1 MAVEEKTQPN
11 GAPAPQGAGHAN
23 GNEGSKYAPPKEV
36 GKEEGKDAP
45 KEDKKPDDDQKKP
58 PSPIKKLIIGT
69 AVAAV
74 LIVGLIWGLSIY
86 HYGQNHES
94 TDDAYV
100 AGNLINVS
108 PIISG
113 TLSKLLVDEGD
124 KIKKNAVIARLEDSG
139 PLALLAQ
146 AQAAYQAAESQ
157 LPQAQSSLRYQQQAT
172 DASIRKAQAEL
183 ASQQAKTSGAQ
194 QQVTLSRNTTFNQVK
209 QAQSQIVQAQ
219 AQAAQAEAQV
229 QTAQAALSAQQQAVQ
244 TAQRAADA
252 ATANIGVARANTIRF
267 QRDEARYAKLVQQEA
282 VTPQQ
287 YDAARAAADSAQSQL
302 DTSTYQAAQAKSQ
315 VSQTRAGV
323 SQARSQVEAARRAA
337 AAAHKQVDVASAGLG
352 IAEANGSQVG
362 IQQANVANNQGQN
375 AGALADLATAQA
387 GRTNIQLRENQIL
400 TARAGVLQAKAALQ
414 SAQVTE
420 NDTFI
425 YAPSDGTVVKKAANV
440 GDALT
445 PGQAILTVTQGDYVY
460 VTANYKETQ
469 LRLVKPNQPAEV
481 EVDSFPGLVFKGH
494 VKSINETTGATQALL
509 PPDNATG
516 NFTKVV
522 QRIPVR
528 IELDAAKDGDD
539 KKFAR
544 SAEILALRQGMS
556 VNATIDISSARK

>member
-58 PSPIKKLIIGT
+58 PSPLKKLIIGT
-69 AVAAV
+69 AIAAV

-244 TAQRAADA
+244 TAQWAADA

-556 VNATIDISSARK
+556 VNATIDVSSARK

>member
-1 MAVEEKTQPN
+1 MAVEEKTQPDK
-11 GAPAPQGAGHAN
+11 APAPQGTGHAN
-23 GNEGSKYAPPKEV
+23 GNEGSKYASP
-36 GKEEGKDAP
+36 KEEGKDTT
-45 KEDKKPDDDQKKP
+45 KDDKNPEDDQKKP

-69 AVAAV
+69 VVAAV

-113 TLSKLLVDEGD
+113 TLSKLLVDEGN
-124 KIKKNAVIARLEDSG
+124 KIKKNDVIARLEDSG

-146 AQAAYQAAESQ
+146 SQAAYQAAESQ
-157 LPQAQSSLRYQQQAT
+157 LPQAESNLQYQQLST
-172 DASIRKAQAEL
+172 DASIRKAEAEL
-183 ASQQAKTSGAQ
+183 ASQQAKTSGAL
-194 QQVTLSRNTTFNQVK
+194 QQVTLSRNTTVNQVK

-219 AQAAQAEAQV
+219 AQAVQSEALV
-229 QTAQAALSAQQQAVQ
+229 QTALAALSAQQQSVQ

-252 ATANIGVARANTIRF
+252 AIANIGVARANTIRF
-267 QRDEARYAKLVQQEA
+267 QRDETRYAKLVQQEA

-315 VSQTRAGV
+315 VIQTRAGV
-323 SQARSQVEAARRAA
+323 SQARSQVEAARKAA
-337 AAAHKQVDVASAGLG
+337 SAAHKQVDVARAGLG

-400 TARAGVLQAKAALQ
+400 TARVVVLQAKAALQ
-414 SAQVTE
+414 NAQVTE

-440 GDALT
+440 GDALS

-460 VTANYKETQ
+460 VSANYKETQ
-469 LRLVKPNQPAEV
+469 LRFVKPNQPAEIQ
-481 EVDSFPGLVFKGH
+481 VDSFPGLIFKGH
-494 VKSINETTGATQALL
+494 VKSINQTTGATQALL

-556 VNATIDISSARK
+556 VNATIDVSSARK

>member
-11 GAPAPQGAGHAN
+11 GAPAPQGNGHAN
-23 GNEGSKYAPPKEV
+23 GNEGSKYAPPKE
-36 GKEEGKDAP
+36 EGKGAP

-124 KIKKNAVIARLEDSG
+124 KIKKNTVIARLEDSG

-146 AQAAYQAAESQ
+146 SQAAYLAAESQ
-157 LPQAQSSLRYQQQAT
+157 LPQAQSSLQYQQQAT

-183 ASQQAKTSGAQ
+183 ASQEAKTAGAL
-194 QQVTLSRNTTFNQVK
+194 QQVTLSRNTTINQVK

-219 AQAAQAEAQV
+219 AQAAQSEAQV
-229 QTAQAALSAQQQAVQ
+229 QTALAALSAQQQAVQ

-252 ATANIGVARANTIRF
+252 ATANIGIARANTIRF
-267 QRDEARYAKLVQQEA
+267 QRDETRYAKLVQQEA

-315 VSQTRAGV
+315 VTQTRAGV
-323 SQARSQVEAARRAA
+323 AQARFQVEAARRAA
-337 AAAHKQVDVASAGLG
+337 AAAHKQVDVTRAGLG
-352 IAEANGSQVG
+352 IAEANGTQVG

-414 SAQVTE
+414 NAQVTE

-440 GDALT
+440 GDALS

-469 LRLVKPNQPAEV
+469 LRFVKPNQPAEV
-481 EVDSFPGLVFKGH
+481 QVDSFPGLIFKGH

-528 IELDAAKDGDD
+528 IELDAAKDDED
-539 KKFAR
+539 KKYAR

-556 VNATIDISSARK
+556 VNATVDVSSARK

>member
-11 GAPAPQGAGHAN
+11 IAPPPGGNGHGN
-23 GNEGSKYAPPKEV
+23 GHEGSKYAPPKE
-36 GKEEGKDAP
+36 EAKD
-45 KEDKKPDDDQKKP
+45 EDKPEDDKKKP
-58 PSPIKKLIIGT
+58 PSPIKRLIIG
-69 AVAAV
+69 AFAAAV
-74 LIVGLIWGLSIY
+74 LIVGIIWGLSIY

-100 AGNLINVS
+100 AGNLVNVS

-124 KIKKNAVIARLEDSG
+124 KVRKNEVIARLEDSG
-139 PLALLAQ
+139 PLAALAQ
-146 AQAAYQAAESQ
+146 ARAAYQAAQSQ
-157 LPQAQSSLRYQQQAT
+157 IPQAQSSLLFQQQAT
-172 DASIRKAQAEL
+172 AASIRKAQADL
-183 ASQQAKTSGAQ
+183 DAQQARTSGAL

-209 QAQSQIVQAQ
+209 QAQSQVIQAQ

-229 QTAQAALSAQQQAVQ
+229 QTALAALNAQQQAVL

-252 ATANIGVARANTIRF
+252 ATANIGVARANTVRF
-267 QRDEARYAKLVQQEA
+267 QRDEVRYANLFKQYA
-282 VTPQQ
+282 VTLQQ

-302 DTSTYQAAQAKSQ
+302 DTSTYQASQANSQ
-315 VSQTRAGV
+315 VVQTRAGV
-323 SQARSQVEAARRAA
+323 AQARSQVEAARRAA
-337 AAAHKQVDVASAGLG
+337 AAARKQVDVARAGLG
-352 IAEANGSQVG
+352 IAEANGTQVG
-362 IQQANVANNQGQN
+362 IQQANVASNQGQN

-400 TARAGVLQAKAALQ
+400 TAKAGVLQAKAAFDN
-414 SAQVTE
+414 AQVTE
-420 NDTFI
+420 NDTFL
-425 YAPSDGTVVKKAANV
+425 YAPSDGTVVKKAVNV
-440 GDALT
+440 GAALSS
-445 PGQAILTVTQGDYVY
+445 GQAVLTVTQGDYVY

-469 LRLVKPNQPAEV
+469 LRFVKPGQPAEV

-494 VKSINETTGATQALL
+494 VKSINEATGATQALL

-528 IELDAAKDGDD
+528 IELDAAKNGDD

-556 VNATIDISSARK
+556 VNATIDVSSARK

>member
-23 GNEGSKYAPPKEV
+23 GNEGSKYAPPKDV

-45 KEDKKPDDDQKKP
+45 KEDKKPEDDQKKP
-58 PSPIKKLIIGT
+58 PSPLKKLIIGT

-315 VSQTRAGV
+315 VSQARAGV

-556 VNATIDISSARK
+556 VNATIDVSSARK